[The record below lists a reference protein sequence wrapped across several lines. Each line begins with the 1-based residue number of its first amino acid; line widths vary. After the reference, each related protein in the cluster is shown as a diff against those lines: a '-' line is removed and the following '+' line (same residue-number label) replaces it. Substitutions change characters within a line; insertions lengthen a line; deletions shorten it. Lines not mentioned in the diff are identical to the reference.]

1 LRSVPDGVSVVWFV
15 RPLPEVE
22 KLVLELDKR
31 SSDSPDKDSFK
42 DKDSFTDEVSF
53 NLLADDDSFTLPALR
68 TLSSECALSPDSL
81 KTMLTLP
88 MSTNVGSVFME

>member
-31 SSDSPDKDSFK
+31 SSDSPDKDSF
-42 DKDSFTDEVSF
+42 SDEVSF
-53 NLLADDDSFTLPALR
+53 NLPADADSFTLPALALR
-68 TLSSECALSPDSL
+68 TLSSECALSADSL